1 MKQAQAMV
9 SSNAMRSVR
18 ATVVH
23 VVRPGAGQDSDS
35 MSDQFQ
41 IQEEV
46 GIEVE
51 DAPNPE
57 GKEIGT

>member
-1 MKQAQAMV
+1 MV